1 MAQGW
6 IFILD
11 FHCGKILGG
20 VQVICNMPF
29 LMLWKGYE
37 IANQSA
43 PGGVKQNSGGVKHFL
58 EGVRKNLGGFTPPPP
73 ANPPLQKIHPW
84 NGQEFISITS

>member
-1 MAQGW
+1 MVQGW
-6 IFILD
+6 IFI
-11 FHCGKILGG
+11 FFTGGGGKILGE

-43 PGGVKQNSGGVKHFL
+43 PGGEAKVELNTF
-58 EGVRKNLGGFTPPPP
+58 
-73 ANPPLQKIHPW
+73 
-84 NGQEFISITS
+84 